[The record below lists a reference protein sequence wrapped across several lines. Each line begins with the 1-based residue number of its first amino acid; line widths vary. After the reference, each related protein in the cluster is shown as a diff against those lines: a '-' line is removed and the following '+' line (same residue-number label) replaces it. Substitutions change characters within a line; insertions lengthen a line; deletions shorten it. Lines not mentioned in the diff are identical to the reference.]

1 MAARYQPV
9 LPYLFKL
16 LCCSAGFKILPIVL
30 NIMPHDLSHT
40 LLTL

>member
-1 MAARYQPV
+1 MAARYQPF
-9 LPYLFKL
+9 LSYLFKL
-16 LCCSAGFKILPIVL
+16 LYCAVGFKNLPIVL